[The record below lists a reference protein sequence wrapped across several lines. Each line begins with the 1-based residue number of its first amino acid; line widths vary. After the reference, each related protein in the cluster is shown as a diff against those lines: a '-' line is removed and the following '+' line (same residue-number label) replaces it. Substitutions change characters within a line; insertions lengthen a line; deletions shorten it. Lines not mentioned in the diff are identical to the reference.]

1 MAEMSKKDSVIQAIK
16 FALFSASAGVIQVL
30 SFTLLNE
37 LIVPNINIDN
47 EKVMKI
53 LSSDYGVCYLIALI
67 LSVIWNFTFNRK
79 YTFKSA
85 TNVPIAML
93 KVFGF
98 YCVFTPVS
106 TILGELFSRVFTA
119 DYAEYIILG
128 VTMLAN
134 MITEFL
140 FCKKVVYKDSMNTL
154 GKDDDEDDEDEEKDD
169 EEKTEE
175 EKKAEREAE
184 KEAEKDE
191 KEAIQK
197 AKKKARKQEKK
208 RRKKAKKKA
217 KKAEKKAEKKAKKK
231 AEKKAAKDAK
241 KEAKK
246 DARKAVKAA
255 EKAAKKAA
263 KESEE

>member
-128 VTMLAN
+128 VTMLTN

-154 GKDDDEDDEDEEKDD
+154 GKDDEDDEDEEKDG

-197 AKKKARKQEKK
+197 AKKKARKLKK
-208 RRKKAKKKA
+208 KKKKKAKRKA

-231 AEKKAAKDAK
+231 AAKRAAKEAK
-241 KEAKK
+241 KEAKR

>member
-1 MAEMSKKDSVIQAIK
+1 MAEMSKKENMIQAVK
-16 FALFSASAGVIQVL
+16 FCLFSMSAGIIQVL

-37 LIVPNINIDN
+37 LIVPNINVDN

-53 LSSDYGVCYLIALI
+53 LSSEYGVCYLIALV

-79 YTFKSA
+79 FTFKSA

-106 TILGELFSRVFTA
+106 TIIGELVSRVATA
-119 DYAEYIILG
+119 DYMEYVILG

-134 MITEFL
+134 MITEFI
-140 FCKKVVYKDSMNTL
+140 FCKKYVFI
-154 GKDDDEDDEDEEKDD
+154 DEPDEADESDEEENEDK
-169 EEKTEE
+169 EKTEE

-208 RRKKAKKKA
+208 KKKKAKRKA

-246 DARKAVKAA
+246 DAKKAMKAA

-263 KESEE
+263 KESE